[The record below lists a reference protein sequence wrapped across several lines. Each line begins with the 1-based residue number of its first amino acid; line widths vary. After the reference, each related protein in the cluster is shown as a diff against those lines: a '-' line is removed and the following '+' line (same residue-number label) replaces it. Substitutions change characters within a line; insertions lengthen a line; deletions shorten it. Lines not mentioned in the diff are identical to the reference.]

1 MSNQELIQ
9 TGRRQMDET
18 DQTIE
23 RSKKVAKSIPQD
35 FEDSLNTLNTLRLL
49 LGQCIS
55 IGHVLHIL

>member
-9 TGRRQMDET
+9 TGRKQMDET

-35 FEDSLNTLNTLRLL
+35 FEDSLNTLITLPLV
-49 LGQCIS
+49 LGHCMSIS
-55 IGHVLHIL
+55 HLMHI

>member
-35 FEDSLNTLNTLRLL
+35 FEDSLNTLITLRLL

-55 IGHVLHIL
+55 IGHGVHIL

>member
-35 FEDSLNTLNTLRLL
+35 FEDSLNTLITLRLL
-49 LGQCIS
+49 LGQCIR

>member
-1 MSNQELIQ
+1 
-9 TGRRQMDET
+9 MDET

-35 FEDSLNTLNTLRLL
+35 FEDSLNTLITLRLL

-55 IGHVLHIL
+55 IGHGVHIL